1 MSPLA
6 TTPPMQIHNKE
17 LKLQEKERI
26 IVGLDIG
33 TTKVCAVVGEVV
45 GQEINIIG
53 MGKSSSSG
61 MRKGAVVNIESTVKS
76 IRHAVDEAAIMAEC
90 EISSVYVGIAGGH
103 IKGFNSH
110 GVTAIKGEEITLGD
124 EARVIESASAI
135 AAKPGRKTIHVIPQE
150 FIVDEQK
157 AIQNPR
163 GMNGVRLEAKIHIVT
178 GAVSS
183 VENIIKCCNKA
194 GLVVSDIVLESMA
207 SGEAVLSPEEK
218 ELGCTLVDMG
228 GGTTNLAIFKGN
240 NIKYTFELPLGGQT
254 VTNDISI
261 GLRTTSNEAEN
272 IKINHG
278 TCLREK
284 IKKGEEIDVSGMGG
298 REPKKLS
305 RDIVVDIIEP
315 RMDEVATILKNEI
328 YSNGLENA
336 FPSGIVLTGG
346 TALLNGIEE
355 IIESVF
361 NVPVRVGTPSNIGGL
376 KEVVNSPVFA
386 TGVGLVI
393 YGSQNSCNEDMTQL
407 KKPGIFN
414 LMSKIVQWF
423 RDII

>member
-1 MSPLA
+1 M
-6 TTPPMQIHNKE
+6 
-17 LKLQEKERI
+17 QEKEKI

-45 GQEINIIG
+45 GRDINIIG
-53 MGKSSSSG
+53 MGKSPSSG
-61 MRKGAVVNIESTVKS
+61 MRKGAVVNIESTVEA

-90 EISSVYVGIAGGH
+90 DISSVYVGIAGGH

-110 GVTAIKGEEITLGD
+110 GFTAIKAEEITPED
-124 EARVIESASAI
+124 EARVIEAASGS
-135 AAKPGRKTIHVIPQE
+135 AAKPGRETIHIIPQE
-150 FIVDEQK
+150 FIVDEQE

-163 GMNGVRLEAKIHIVT
+163 GMTGVRLETKIHIVT

-183 VENIIKCCNKA
+183 VGNIIKCCNKA
-194 GLVVSDIVLESMA
+194 GLAVSDIVLESMA

-218 ELGCTLVDMG
+218 ELGCTLVDLG

-240 NIKYTFELPLGGQT
+240 KVKYTFELPLGGET

-261 GLRTTSNEAEN
+261 GLRAPSNEADY
-272 IKINHG
+272 IKLTHG

-284 IKKGEEIDVSGMGG
+284 IKQGENIDVPGMGG
-298 REPKKLS
+298 RESKQFS
-305 RDIVVDIIEP
+305 RDILVDIIEP
-315 RMDEVATILKNEI
+315 RVDEMATILKDAI
-328 YSNGLENA
+328 HSNGLENA

-355 IIESVF
+355 VIESVF

-376 KEVVNSPVFA
+376 KEVVNNPVFA

-393 YGSQNSCNEDMTQL
+393 YGSRISHNKERGPGSKTGISKFMTR
-407 KKPGIFN
+407 
-414 LMSKIVQWF
+414 IVQWF

>member
-6 TTPPMQIHNKE
+6 NTPPVQIHNKE
-17 LKLQEKERI
+17 LKLQEKEKI

-45 GQEINIIG
+45 GRDINIIG
-53 MGKSSSSG
+53 IGKSPSSG
-61 MRKGAVVNIESTVKS
+61 MRKGAVVNIESTVES
-76 IRHAVDEAAIMAEC
+76 IRHAVDEASIMAEC
-90 EISSVYVGIAGGH
+90 EISSVYVGISGGH

-110 GVTAIKGEEITLGD
+110 GITAIKGEEITPGD
-124 EARVIESASAI
+124 EARVIEAASAI
-135 AAKPGRKTIHVIPQE
+135 AAKPGRETIHVIPQE
-150 FIVDEQK
+150 FIVDEQE

-163 GMNGVRLEAKIHIVT
+163 GMTGVRLEAKIHIVT
-178 GAVSS
+178 GAESS
-183 VENIIKCCNKA
+183 VGNIVKCCNKA
-194 GLVVSDIVLESMA
+194 GLEVSDIVLESMA

-261 GLRTTSNEAEN
+261 CLRTPSNEAEH
-272 IKINHG
+272 IKLNHG
-278 TCLREK
+278 TCLRGK
-284 IKKGEEIDVSGMGG
+284 IKKGENIDVSGMGG
-298 REPKKLS
+298 RESKKLS
-305 RDIVVDIIEP
+305 RDILVDIIEP
-315 RMDEVATILKNEI
+315 RMDEMATILKNEI
-328 YSNGLENA
+328 HSNGLENA

-361 NVPVRVGTPSNIGGL
+361 NVPVRVGTPSSIGGL
-376 KEVVNSPVFA
+376 KEVVNSPIFA

-393 YGSQNSCNEDMTQL
+393 YGSQNSRNREMGKL
-407 KKPGIFN
+407 KKTGI
-414 LMSKIVQWF
+414 SKFMARIIQWF
-423 RDII
+423 RNII